1 MSIVIETKLLKKAL
15 DAVRGWAGDVVVEW
29 TSRNEPV
36 VFRTGKIVKIIMP
49 MNLENRR

>member
-29 TSRNEPV
+29 NSRNEPI
-36 VFRTGKIVKIIMP
+36 VFRTGNIVKIIMP
-49 MNLENRR
+49 LNYNNR